1 MTFSPGSLPQV
12 GQGHQVLRHHSE
24 LSNEKSRAGIIA
36 HRFVS

>member
-1 MTFSPGSLPQV
+1 MTFSPGSLPHV
-12 GQGHQVLRHHSE
+12 GQGHQVLRHHGE